1 MKNIILFLFIGF
13 FIWGVSRW
21 YKMDQEKLAKIYPFV
36 HQSCKELHDQE
47 DYSLVCFAC
56 KKQYNEWAS
65 IEGGK
70 IMKKWKEVKGYEF
83 GKGDFLCDVN
93 EMCQIFVNRKL
104 HLYQEKK

>member
-21 YKMDQEKLAKIYPFV
+21 YKMDQEKLAKKYPFV

-47 DYSLVCFAC
+47 DYSLVCLDC
-56 KKQYNEWAS
+56 KNQYNEKADQE
-65 IEGGK
+65 ITK
-70 IMKKWKEVKGYEF
+70 ILKQWKQVKGYEF

-93 EMCQIFVNRKL
+93 EMCQIIINRKL